1 MSARLKRRDF
11 ISALGGVAAWPI
23 AGARAQQAAMPVIGF
38 LNAGSS
44 APFARRLAGFV
55 RGLNELGYIEG
66 RNVAI
71 EYRWAEGNYGRVPA
85 LAADLLSRRVA
96 LIVATGGDAT
106 AKIASNLTTSVPVL
120 IISDDPVRFGI
131 VDSLN
136 RPGANVTGVAVLNSI
151 LGAKR
156 VELVRELVP
165 SIQTIGILIN
175 PANPGAQFAANDV
188 QAAGNEI
195 GQAIQVIA
203 ISSESDFDQA
213 LESIREHKIGAVI
226 VTADAFFTSQRDR
239 LLMLIARCSIPGVF
253 FDRDYVVSGGLMS
266 YGADVSDSYR
276 QLGVY
281 AARILNGVKPADLPI
296 VQPTKFELV
305 INLKTA
311 RALGFEIP
319 PTLLARADEVIE

>member
-1 MSARLKRRDF
+1 MMRRREF
-11 ISALGGVAAWPI
+11 MALLGGAAAAWPL
-23 AGARAQQAAMPVIGF
+23 AARAQQSAMPVIGF

-44 APFARRLAGFV
+44 AAFARRLAGFV
-55 RGLNELGYIEG
+55 HGLNELGYIEG
-66 RNVAI
+66 RNVVI
-71 EYRWAEGNYGRVPA
+71 EYRWAEGNYSRVPA

-106 AKIASNLTTSVPVL
+106 AKVASNVTTSVPVL

-156 VELVRELVP
+156 LELVRELVP
-165 SIQTIGILIN
+165 SIQRIGIFIN

-195 GQAIQVIA
+195 GQAIHVIG
-203 ISSESDFDQA
+203 ISSESDFDKA

-226 VTADAFFTSQRDR
+226 VAADAFFTSQRDR
-239 LLMLIARCSIPGVF
+239 LLMLLARSSIPAVF
-253 FDRDYVVSGGLMS
+253 FERDYVVSGGLMS
-266 YGADVSDSYR
+266 YGTDLSDLYR

-281 AARILNGVKPADLPI
+281 AARILNGAKPADLPI

-311 RALGFEIP
+311 KALGLEIP
-319 PTLLARADEVIE
+319 ATLLARADEVIE